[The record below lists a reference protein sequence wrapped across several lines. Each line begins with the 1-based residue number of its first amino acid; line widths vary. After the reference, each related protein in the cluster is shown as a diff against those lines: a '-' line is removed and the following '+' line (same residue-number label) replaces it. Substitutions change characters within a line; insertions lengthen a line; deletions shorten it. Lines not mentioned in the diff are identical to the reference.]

1 MKKLQAVLFSLWVLT
16 FTSLAIAQV
25 QNGEFTGVVTDPS
38 GAAIHDAKVTVI
50 NQGTNLTITAI
61 TNQSGVYSARSLP
74 IGNYRITVEAPG
86 FRKTVNANVPAN
98 AGVVSHI
105 DFKLELGQASQTVEV
120 TGEAPAIQTD
130 DSRLSTTI
138 TSTQISNLPLNG
150 RNVYDLMQ
158 QAPGAVDVEGV
169 LTENGHNTVV
179 NGLRENFNGFLVN
192 GSSNKGLS
200 GGPQNT
206 PIEDTVAEFQLL
218 TLNQSAQYG
227 NSAGSITNL
236 VQKSGTNDFHGSAW
250 EFFRNDKLDA
260 NTFFANQKGY
270 GRPPL
275 HFNQFGGTIGGRIIK
290 DKLFFFGSY
299 QGDRFRTSTLPSPT
313 VAEGPE
319 FRQAVVSAGP
329 LSPGGQQSVGQ
340 LLYSQFAPNVQGTL
354 ATTSFTVVDQ
364 CDPLV
369 CGVTQ
374 SGSTIPFDNVPLT
387 VDNYLLGAL
396 SGSGLGAFWD
406 STMSPQQNY
415 AQNVSQFTDPN
426 NYGDPNIANRMA
438 TLFNNLPYGT
448 PMLYDT
454 INIQKTQNLGNLFDG
469 NEASAR
475 LDWNASSKDRVF
487 AQFNWSRQNT
497 LTPATNSR
505 GFLNPTRFIAPNG
518 TINWSHTFG
527 PHVVNEARAGY
538 AGSYSRY
545 IPSVPGVPS
554 IYIGDYA
561 GTMGFGS
568 YNGYPQFFKEH
579 IYNYADMVSINHGN
593 HNIKIGAEVRR
604 NIENSEFNVARPS
617 YYFYDPFYFAVDG
630 PYGMAAGVDPG
641 FTSKSN
647 AQLATNIRH
656 WRNVELGA
664 FVQDDWKVS
673 RKLTLN
679 LGLRYDLF
687 ERHHENAGLAT
698 TFTLGPGNHY
708 VDDITTG
715 RGQIHDA
722 NQPVGSPTCPSG
734 AIGPDG
740 FHTLD
745 QMAVLAG
752 VCGPGGFAA
761 ATSLGKGD
769 HNDFGPKIGFAY
781 DLFGNGKT
789 AIRGGFGV
797 SYEGTLYNPLSN
809 SRWNPPYYSFNQI
822 SDTAVGT
829 GCGTA
834 AGCTVFYGPQPALGT
849 LGYDFTDAPSFSGP
863 PGTNNFQGNDTQY
876 TAVGNI
882 MGWNPGNRDLANLTG
897 IIPPGGV
904 RDPYVYNYYLGVQ
917 KELARSLVF
926 EANYVGTVAHKLFRA
941 EQVNRV
947 PGGALCYVDP
957 VTQVPWGS
965 CSASKGTDAGVSLV
979 NGVPCATDRF
989 GRLLCTQKDQAGLT
1003 NTTGRLNPNYG
1014 RLRVWENVNNSVYN
1028 SMQLSLSKQMS
1039 RGLQFA
1045 VHYTWGHAIDN
1056 GSTWH
1061 SGATSSNHEG
1071 AGEGY
1076 SSDQTM
1082 PRLDRGNSIFDIRHT
1097 ISMNY
1102 VWELP
1107 IFKNHGGPLEAV
1119 LGGWQLNGV
1128 ISYHTGAHWEPFCHG
1143 SRSSCD
1149 FNKDYEANDRPDSSM
1164 PAFSGATHDMW
1175 ANGWSTMDPKW
1186 CYNDTGCVFQKPLPG
1201 NTGTL
1206 GRNTSTG
1213 PGFMSWNPSLFKN
1226 IKISERTRL
1235 EFRAESF
1242 NILNHTNFKLPGAES
1257 QYHDSIRDETFGQ
1270 AGGTFNARNLQFGIK
1285 LSF

>member
-1 MKKLQAVLFSLWVLT
+1 VKKLQAVLISLCILGLGATAV
-16 FTSLAIAQV
+16 AQV
-25 QNGEFTGVVTDPS
+25 QNGQFAGIVTDPS
-38 GAAIHDAKVTVI
+38 GAAIGNATVTVM
-50 NQGTNLTITAI
+50 NLGTNRTVT
-61 TNQSGVYSARSLP
+61 TVTSQSGAYNVGELQ
-74 IGNYRITVEAPG
+74 IGNYSIAVEAKG
-86 FRKTVNANVPAN
+86 FRKTLRSNVVAN
-98 AGVVSHI
+98 AGVVTHL
-105 DFKLELGQASQTVEV
+105 DFKMELGQASETVEV
-120 TGEAPAIQTD
+120 SGEAPAIQTE

-138 TSTQISNLPLNG
+138 DSTQISNLPLNG

-158 QAPGAVDVEGV
+158 QAAGAVNVDGV
-169 LTENGHNTVV
+169 LSENGHNTVV

-236 VQKSGTNDFHGSAW
+236 VQKSGTNDLHGSLW
-250 EFFRNDKLDA
+250 EFVRNDKLDA
-260 NTFFANQKGY
+260 NTFFANQQGLA
-270 GRPPL
+270 RPPL
-275 HFNQFGGTIGGRIIK
+275 HFNQFGGTIGGPIIK
-290 DKLFFFGSY
+290 NKLFFFGSY
-299 QGDRFRTSTLPSPT
+299 QGDRFRTSTLPAPT

-319 FRQAVVSAGP
+319 FRQAVVNAAG
-329 LSPGGQQSVGQ
+329 LAPGGQESVGQ
-340 LLYSQFAPNVQGTL
+340 LLYSQFAPNVQGT
-354 ATTSFTVVDQ
+354 
-364 CDPLV
+364 
-369 CGVTQ
+369 
-374 SGSTIPFDNVPLT
+374 PFLT
-387 VDNYLLGAL
+387 VNDYLSGFY
-396 SGSGLGAFWD
+396 SGSGFGA
-406 STMSPQQNY
+406 
-415 AQNVSQFTDPN
+415 VSDYEDPA
-426 NYGDPNIANRMA
+426 NYGDPNIAARM
-438 TLFNNLPYGT
+438 TKLFTALQAMPLGLDT
-448 PMLYDT
+448 PMLYQT
-454 INIQKTQNLGNLFDG
+454 INIQKTQSQGNLFDG
-469 NEASAR
+469 NEASGR
-475 LDWNASSKDRVF
+475 IDWNATSKDRVF

-505 GFLNPTRFIAPNG
+505 GFTNPTRFIAPNG
-518 TINWSHTFG
+518 TINWTHTFG

-545 IPSVPGVPS
+545 VPSVPGVPS

-593 HNIKIGAEVRR
+593 HNIKMGAEIRR

-617 YYFYDPFYFAVDG
+617 YYFYDPFFFAVDG

-641 FTSKSN
+641 FISKSN

-656 WRNVELGA
+656 WRNIELGA

-687 ERHHENAGLAT
+687 QRHHENANLAT
-698 TFTLGPGNHY
+698 TFLPGPGTNY
-708 VDDITTG
+708 VDNITTG
-715 RGQIHDA
+715 AGQIRDA
-722 NQPVGSPTCPSG
+722 NAAVGSAGCPAG

-740 FHTLD
+740 VHTID

-752 VCGPGGFAA
+752 VCGPGGFAPSS
-761 ATSLGKGD
+761 TLGAGD
-769 HNDFGPKIGFAY
+769 HNNFGPKLGFAY
-781 DLFGNGKT
+781 DVFGNGKM
-789 AIRGGFGV
+789 ALRGGFGV

-809 SRWNPPYYSFNQI
+809 SRWNPPYYSFNAAL
-822 SDTAVGT
+822 DTAVGT

-834 AGCTVFYGPQPALGT
+834 AGCTVYYGPQPALGST
-849 LGYDFTDAPSFSGP
+849 GYATAPPSFTGP
-863 PGTNNFQGNDTQY
+863 AGPNNFQGNDTQY
-876 TAVGNI
+876 TAVGNL
-882 MGWNPGNRDLANLTG
+882 MGWNPANRDLANLTG
-897 IIPPGGV
+897 IISPKGV
-904 RDPYVYNYYLGVQ
+904 RDPYVYNYYVGMQ
-917 KELARSLVF
+917 RELARSLVL
-926 EANYVGTVAHKLFRA
+926 EVNYVGTVAHKLFRA

-947 PGGALCYVDP
+947 PGGSLCYAGWNGGNCD
-957 VTQVPWGS
+957 S
-965 CSASKGTDAGVSLV
+965 TDAGVSLV
-979 NGVPCATDRF
+979 NGIPCTTDRF
-989 GRLLCTQKDQAGLT
+989 GRQLCSQLDAAGLT

-1014 RLRVWENVNNSVYN
+1014 KLRVWENVNNSIYN
-1028 SMQLSLSKQMS
+1028 SMQVSLSKQMS

-1097 ISMNY
+1097 LTMNY
-1102 VWELP
+1102 VYELP
-1107 IFKNHGGPLEAV
+1107 FFKSHGGIAAAV
-1119 LGGWQLNGV
+1119 LGGWQLNGT

-1149 FNKDYEANDRPDSSM
+1149 FNKDFEANDRPNSTL
-1164 PAFSGATHDMW
+1164 AGFSGANHNMW
-1175 ANGWSTMDPKW
+1175 ANGWGGNF
-1186 CYNDTGCVFQKPLPG
+1186 CYNKDPSTPDNCVFQRPLPG

-1206 GRNTSTG
+1206 ARNTFTG
-1213 PGFMSWNPSLFKN
+1213 PGFMEWNPSLFKN
-1226 IKISERTRL
+1226 FKISERTKL

-1242 NILNHTNFKLPGAES
+1242 NILNHTNFKLPGAEG
-1257 QYHDSIRDETFGQ
+1257 QLHDSIRDTTFGQ
-1270 AGGTFNARNLQFGIK
+1270 AGGTFNARNLQFGLK
-1285 LSF
+1285 LAF

>member
-1 MKKLQAVLFSLWVLT
+1 LGSTFAGAINFSVQLGRNAVKKAYAVLISLCIVGFAAT
-16 FTSLAIAQV
+16 AVAQV
-25 QNGEFTGVVTDPS
+25 QNGQFAGVVTDPS
-38 GAAIHDAKVTVI
+38 GAAIANASVTVT
-50 NQGTNLTITAI
+50 NLGTNRTVTAV
-61 TNQSGVYSARSLP
+61 TSQSGSYNVGELQ
-74 IGNYRITVEAPG
+74 IGNYSVAVEAKG
-86 FRKTVNANVPAN
+86 FRKTLRSNVVAN
-98 AGVVSHI
+98 AGVVTHL
-105 DFKLELGQASQTVEV
+105 DFKMELGQASETVEV
-120 TGEAPAIQTD
+120 SGEAPAIQTE

-138 TSTQISNLPLNG
+138 DSTQISNLPLNG

-158 QAPGAVDVEGV
+158 QAAGAVNVEGV
-169 LTENGHNTVV
+169 LSENGHNTVV

-236 VQKSGTNDFHGSAW
+236 VQKSGTNDLHGSLW
-250 EFFRNDKLDA
+250 EFVRNDKLDA
-260 NTFFANQKGY
+260 NTFFANQQGLA
-270 GRPPL
+270 RPPL

-290 DKLFFFGSY
+290 NKLFFFGSY
-299 QGDRFRTSTLPSPT
+299 QGDRFRTSTLPAPT

-319 FRQAVVSAGP
+319 FRQAVVNATG
-329 LSPGGQQSVGQ
+329 LAPGGQQSVGQ
-340 LLYSQFAPNVQGTL
+340 LLYSQFAPNVQGT
-354 ATTSFTVVDQ
+354 
-364 CDPLV
+364 
-369 CGVTQ
+369 
-374 SGSTIPFDNVPLT
+374 PFLT
-387 VDNYLLGAL
+387 VNDYLSGFY
-396 SGSGLGAFWD
+396 SGSGFGA
-406 STMSPQQNY
+406 
-415 AQNVSQFTDPN
+415 VSDFENPA
-426 NYGDPNIANRMA
+426 NYGDPNIAARM
-438 TLFNNLPYGT
+438 TNLFNALQAMPLGLDT
-448 PMLYDT
+448 PMLYQT
-454 INIQKTQNLGNLFDG
+454 INIQKTQSQGNLFDG
-469 NEASAR
+469 HEASGR
-475 LDWNASSKDRVF
+475 IDWNATSKDRVF

-497 LTPATNSR
+497 FTPATNSR

-518 TINWSHTFG
+518 TVNWTHTFG
-527 PHVVNEARAGY
+527 PHIVNEARAGY
-538 AGSYSRY
+538 SGSYSKY

-593 HNIKIGAEVRR
+593 HNIKMGAEIRR

-617 YYFYDPFYFAVDG
+617 YYFYDPFFFAVDG

-656 WRNVELGA
+656 WRNIELGA

-687 ERHHENAGLAT
+687 QRHHENANLAT
-698 TFTLGPGNHY
+698 TFLLGPGTNY
-708 VDDITTG
+708 VDNITTG
-715 RGQIHDA
+715 AGQIHDA
-722 NQPVGSPTCPSG
+722 NAPVGSAACPAG

-740 FHTLD
+740 VHTID

-752 VCGPGGFAA
+752 VCGPGGFAPSR
-761 ATSLGKGD
+761 TLGAGD
-769 HNDFGPKIGFAY
+769 HNNFGPKLGFAY
-781 DLFGNGKT
+781 DVFGDGKM
-789 AIRGGFGV
+789 ALRGGFGV

-809 SRWNPPYYSFNQI
+809 SRWNPPYYSFN
-822 SDTAVGT
+822 SALDTAVGT

-834 AGCTVFYGPQPALGT
+834 AGCTVYYGPQPALGT
-849 LGYDFTDAPSFSGP
+849 TGYSTLAPSFTGP
-863 PGTNNFQGNDTQY
+863 PGPNNFQGNDTQY
-876 TAVGNI
+876 TAVGDI

-897 IIPPGGV
+897 IIPPKGV
-904 RDPYVYNYYLGVQ
+904 RDPYVYNYYVGVQ
-917 KELARSLVF
+917 REVARSLVL
-926 EANYVGTVAHKLFRA
+926 ELNYVGTVAHKLFRA

-947 PGGALCYVDP
+947 PGGSLDP
-957 VTQVPWGS
+957 TVS
-965 CSASKGTDAGVSLV
+965 YNASLPLGCTI
-979 NGVPCATDRF
+979 DRF
-989 GRLLCTQKDQAGLT
+989 GRELCSQKDAAGIT

-1014 RLRVWENVNNSVYN
+1014 KLRVWENVNNSIYN
-1028 SMQLSLSKQMS
+1028 SMQVSLSKQMT

-1097 ISMNY
+1097 LTMNY
-1102 VWELP
+1102 VYELP
-1107 IFKNHGGPLEAV
+1107 FFKNHGGIAGAV
-1119 LGGWQLNGV
+1119 LGGWQLNGT

-1143 SRSSCD
+1143 SRGSCD
-1149 FNKDYEANDRPDSSM
+1149 FNNDFEANDRPNSTISG
-1164 PAFSGATHDMW
+1164 FSGANHDMW
-1175 ANGWSTMDPKW
+1175 AKGWGGNF
-1186 CYNDTGCVFQKPLPG
+1186 CYNKDPNAADNCIFQRPLPG

-1206 GRNTSTG
+1206 ARNTFTG
-1213 PGFMSWNPSLFKN
+1213 PGFMEWNPSLFKN
-1226 IKISERTRL
+1226 FKISERTKL

-1242 NILNHTNFKLPGAES
+1242 NILNHTNFKLPGAEG
-1257 QYHDSIRDETFGQ
+1257 QLHDSIRDTTFGQ
-1270 AGGTFNARNLQFGIK
+1270 AGGTFNARNLQFGLK
-1285 LSF
+1285 LAF